1 MRYAESLQL
10 LSFVCICQVLG
21 LSNYPFFKKL
31 TFLSVTYYM
40 NELAIT
46 MAVIDTISKI
56 IIALGVI
63 TITVKIKK

>member
-1 MRYAESLQL
+1 
-10 LSFVCICQVLG
+10 
-21 LSNYPFFKKL
+21 
-31 TFLSVTYYM
+31 M

-63 TITVKIKK
+63 TIALKIKK